1 MILGDTSVHS
11 PALYEIFARM
21 WLYDLGR
28 VKGARVTLADVPDE
42 ELDRL
47 ARLGFD
53 YVYLMGVWTLGEV
66 GPKIAREMPSLRA
79 EYERALPDLGQADV
93 IGSPFAVARY
103 AVDPSLGG
111 DAALAVL
118 REKLRARGIGLLLD
132 FVPNHL
138 ARDHHWITERPELF
152 VREANGQ
159 IACGKDPYFP
169 PWTDTAQLDF
179 RAAETRQA
187 SIEALLDVAS
197 RCDGV
202 RCDMAMLVLSDVFQR
217 TWAHARRAEETREA
231 EGEFWAE
238 AIDAVRERYPTFV
251 LLAEAYWD
259 LEWRLQTLGFDYT
272 YDKSMYDR
280 LLHGS
285 ARAVRGHLSGS
296 FDYQAR
302 SARFLENHD
311 EPRIASAL
319 PPDRRKAATVL
330 LGTTPGMRFFHDGQL
345 EGRKI
350 RAPVQLARRADE
362 RVDEAS
368 LAFHHALLDAMKL
381 DVLRRGRFAL
391 LSPRAAGPGS
401 TSFESFVAYRWDA
414 RASAVVV
421 VVNLGPARGHCT
433 LTLDLAGIAGRNV
446 RLVDRIGG
454 EEYRRSGDELLDD
467 RRGLYVELPAYGAHL
482 FEVKKGNR

>member
-1 MILGDTSVHS
+1 MIPGDATVHS
-11 PALYEIFARM
+11 PALYEIFARV
-21 WLYDLGR
+21 WLFDLSR
-28 VKGARVTLADVPDE
+28 AKGARVTLADVPDE

-47 ARLGFD
+47 AALGFD

-66 GPKIAREMPSLRA
+66 GPKIARELPELGA
-79 EYERALPDLGQADV
+79 EYERALPDLEPPDIV
-93 IGSPFAVARY
+93 GSPFAVARY
-103 AVDPSLGG
+103 VVDPSLGG
-111 DAALAVL
+111 DAALGVL
-118 REKLRARGIGLLLD
+118 RERLVARGIGLVLD

-152 VREANGQ
+152 VKDADGN
-159 IACGKDPYFP
+159 IARGKDPYFP

-179 RAAETRQA
+179 RAVETRRA
-187 SIEALLDVAS
+187 AIEALIDVAS

-217 TWAHARRAEETREA
+217 TWAHARRAEGTRPA

-238 AIDAVRERYPTFV
+238 AIDAVRDRYPHFL

-285 ARAVRGHLSGS
+285 PRSLRGHLGGS

-311 EPRIASAL
+311 EPRIAAL
-319 PPDRRKAATVL
+319 LPEDRRKAATVL
-330 LGTTPGMRFFHDGQL
+330 LGTAPGMRFFHDGQL
-345 EGRKI
+345 EGRKA
-350 RAPVQLARRADE
+350 RVPVQLARRADE
-362 RVDEAS
+362 PVDEAS
-368 LAFHHALLDAMKL
+368 LAFHRSLLEAMKL
-381 DVLRRGRFAL
+381 DVLRRGRFAML
-391 LSPRAAGPGS
+391 TPRAAGPES
-401 TSFESFVAYRWDA
+401 TSFDSFVAYRWDSRTSA
-414 RASAVVV
+414 AVVV
-421 VVNLGPARGHCT
+421 VNFGPARGQCK

-446 RLVDRIGG
+446 LFVDRIGG
-454 EEYRRSGDELLDD
+454 EAYRRSGDDLLDD
-467 RRGLYVELPAYGAHL
+467 RRGLFVDLPAYGAHL
-482 FEVKKGNR
+482 FECRKR

>member
-1 MILGDTSVHS
+1 MSVTDTSVHS

-21 WLYDLGR
+21 WLFDLAR
-28 VKGARVTLADVPDE
+28 AKGTPMTLADVPDE
-42 ELDRL
+42 EIDRL

-66 GPKIAREMPSLRA
+66 GPKISRELPELRA
-79 EYERALPDLGQADV
+79 EYQRALPDLGPADV
-93 IGSPFAVARY
+93 TGSPFAVARY

-111 DAALAVL
+111 DAALASL
-118 REKLRARGIGLLLD
+118 RERLRARGIGLVLD

-152 VREANGQ
+152 VRDPDGK

-179 RAAETRQA
+179 RLKETRQA
-187 SIEALLDVAS
+187 SIEALCDVAA

-202 RCDMAMLVLSDVFQR
+202 RCDMAMLVLSDVFRR
-217 TWAHARRAEETREA
+217 TWAHAKRAEGTHEA

-238 AIDAVRERYPTFV
+238 AIDAVRDRYPFFMF
-251 LLAEAYWD
+251 LAEAYWD
-259 LEWRLQTLGFDYT
+259 LEWRLQTLGFDFT

-285 ARAVRGHLSGS
+285 ASAVRGHLGGS

-311 EPRIASAL
+311 EPRVAAML

-330 LGTTPGMRFFHDGQL
+330 LATAPGMRFFHDGQL
-345 EGRKI
+345 EGRKL

-362 RVDEAS
+362 PADEAS
-368 LAFHHALLDAMKL
+368 LTFHQQLLSAMKL
-381 DVLRRGRFAL
+381 DVLRRGSFATL
-391 LSPRAAGPGS
+391 PPRAAGPGS
-401 TSFESFVAYRWDA
+401 TSFESFVAYRWDS
-414 RASAVVV
+414 RTSAVVV
-421 VVNLGPARGHCT
+421 VVNFGPSRGQCK
-433 LTLDLAGIAGRNV
+433 LTLDLGGIAGRSLL
-446 RLVDRIGG
+446 LVDHVGG
-454 EEYRRSGDELLDD
+454 EQYRRSGDELLDD
-467 RRGLYVELPAYGAHL
+467 RRGLFVELPAYGAHL
-482 FEVKKGNR
+482 FEVKKR

>member
-1 MILGDTSVHS
+1 
-11 PALYEIFARM
+11 
-21 WLYDLGR
+21 
-28 VKGARVTLADVPDE
+28 
-42 ELDRL
+42 
-47 ARLGFD
+47 
-53 YVYLMGVWTLGEV
+53 
-66 GPKIAREMPSLRA
+66 
-79 EYERALPDLGQADV
+79 
-93 IGSPFAVARY
+93 
-103 AVDPSLGG
+103 
-111 DAALAVL
+111 
-118 REKLRARGIGLLLD
+118 
-132 FVPNHL
+132 
-138 ARDHHWITERPELF
+138 HWITERPELF

-202 RCDMAMLVLSDVFQR
+202 RCDMAMLVLGDVFRR
-217 TWAHARRAEETREA
+217 TWAHAPRDAGTREA

-238 AIDAVRERYPTFV
+238 AIDAVRERYPNFV

-285 ARAVRGHLSGS
+285 AHAVRGHLSGS

-330 LGTTPGMRFFHDGQL
+330 LGTAPGMRFFHDGQF

-350 RAPVQLARRADE
+350 RAPVQLARRTDE

-368 LAFHHALLDAMKL
+368 LVFHHALLDAMKL
-381 DVLRRGRFAL
+381 DVLRRGHFAM

-414 RASAVVV
+414 RTSAVVV
-421 VVNLGPARGHCT
+421 VVNFGPSRGHCK
-433 LTLDLAGIAGRNV
+433 LTLDLAGIAGRHV

-482 FEVKKGNR
+482 FEVKKR